1 MTPKDGGQGRTTF
14 DAKAATVVVER
25 SGICAILLLLIGL
38 AAALAWAPASWA
50 AQSGAG
56 YQPPSPPAAVGFV
69 PEDEG
74 TSSPLQ
80 AAVEEQ
86 VRRLETE
93 EIDRF
98 LRTLDPEAREHLPG
112 PSLTDYVLNPK
123 SSLQLDPGGFLRAL
137 AERLAG
143 EVTAQLRLL
152 GQLVLLAALCALLH
166 NLAPGRGGAAE
177 FGFFVA
183 YMVVVFLGIQSFQ
196 AAAAIG
202 REILSAMSSFMMA
215 LLPLMATMLAA
226 VGAVTSAA
234 VFHPVLVTVVTFVVG
249 TIEQVVIPVLFL
261 SAIVGVV
268 GQIATEFP
276 LHRLAQLLR
285 QGALAALSLLFTVFL
300 GVVVVRGAIAPVAD
314 GVALRTTKFLAGAVI
329 PVVGSM
335 MADAMEVVVGG
346 SLLIKNALGVFG
358 LLTLIALL
366 AFPLLKIFAM
376 VIIYRIATALV
387 QPLSDPR
394 LVEALSVLA
403 GTLTSLMAAVAT
415 AALMF
420 FVVITVVIG
429 IGNLTAIVR

>member
-1 MTPKDGGQGRTTF
+1 MT
-14 DAKAATVVVER
+14 AKAAADMEER
-25 SGICAILLLLIGL
+25 GGLISIALLPVL
-38 AAALAWAPASWA
+38 AMAALLALLSPLPARA
-50 AQSGAG
+50 ADVRGD
-56 YQPPSPPAAVGFV
+56 SPPGTFSPLFADLEGV
-69 PEDEG
+69 PGATEP
-74 TSSPLQ
+74 SPLQ

-86 VRRLETE
+86 VRLLDTE

-98 LRTLDPEAREHLPG
+98 LRSLDPAAKEHLPG
-112 PSLTDYVLNPK
+112 PSLSQYVLDPK
-123 SSLQLDPGGFLRAL
+123 SGLQMDPGSFVRAL
-137 AERLAG
+137 VQRLAG
-143 EVTAQLRLL
+143 EVTAQMRLL
-152 GQLVLLAALCALLH
+152 GQLVLLAALCALLY
-166 NLAPGRGGAAE
+166 NLAPGGSGGAAE
-177 FGFFVA
+177 FGFLVA
-183 YMVVVFLGIQSFQ
+183 YMVVVFLGIHSFQ

-202 REILSAMSSFMMA
+202 RDILSGMSSFVMA

-234 VFHPVLVTVVTFVVG
+234 VFHPLLLAVVTLVVRI
-249 TIEQVVIPVLFL
+249 IEQIVIPLLFL
-261 SAIVGVV
+261 SAVVGVV

-285 QGALAALSLLFTVFL
+285 QGALAVLSFVFTVFL

-314 GVALRTTKFLAGAVI
+314 GVALRTTKFVAGAVI

-346 SLLIKNALGVFG
+346 SLLIKNALGIFG
-358 LLTLIALL
+358 LLTLMTLL
-366 AFPLLKIFAM
+366 AFPLLKIFAL
-376 VIIYRIATALV
+376 VIIYRTATALV

-429 IGNLTAIVR
+429 VGNLTAIVR